1 MAFEPLSKSQKQ
13 LHFHLFWDELKMDYI
28 SVFFISFSSK
38 SMLVASI
45 SCICNCK
52 LFCSHLYD
60 QVPWRIV
67 VFKVTKM
74 VDLDKNHKRMGW
86 NGHDSL

>member
-1 MAFEPLSKSQKQ
+1 MFYVTSWKDATQYPMAFEPLSKPQKQ

-60 QVPWRIV
+60 Y
-67 VFKVTKM
+67 
-74 VDLDKNHKRMGW
+74 
-86 NGHDSL
+86 